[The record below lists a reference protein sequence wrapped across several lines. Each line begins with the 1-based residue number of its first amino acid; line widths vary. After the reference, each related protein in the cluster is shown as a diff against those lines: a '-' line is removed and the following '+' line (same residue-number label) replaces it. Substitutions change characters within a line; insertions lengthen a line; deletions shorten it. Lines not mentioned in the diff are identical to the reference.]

1 MHRML
6 FLVHILT
13 SMKLEDLPETVWLWL
28 DSVGGSEATI
38 ETRNLYKRM
47 KAVLEE
53 ADAHIDATA

>member
-1 MHRML
+1 
-6 FLVHILT
+6 
-13 SMKLEDLPETVWLWL
+13 MKLEDLPETVWLWL

-53 ADAHIDATA
+53 ADSHIDATA